1 MGRWG
6 RGGTKSE
13 GHLRKHLYQSQEPR
27 SRVITGAV
35 QLSTISLRPPV
46 CQAPGWAVLG
56 TQRGADLSVP
66 GDEIRAGTLG
76 LIRDTCSIS
85 WSPSSAEG

>member
-56 TQRGADLSVP
+56 TQRGADPSVP